1 MPATDGVAGLFQIV
15 IVRLRVLLLN
25 QLHASP
31 VHGLDELVALQAR
44 AGIIGLVAEPRAP
57 VAKIR
62 AHNEEVGLVFQ
73 VGRQDPAVLL
83 LRLRLCRAD
92 HDGHHGNAPPRP
104 RAAQSAPRRLSSE
117 QGGRIRHFPTDLR
130 HHFELARGQQLFKH
144 LLIHRQVSHWRL
156 AAPRAAQGG
165 AGQVDVVR
173 RPQNEDAALL
183 AALDPQVLVRKRCRR
198 PTVAEAGVRSNHSAH
213 FGAIGR
219 SLVRRRLQEAGQR
232 VSKPRCVRGVPR
244 AGVLWSPRVS
254 TQALRTSA
262 APIEHPG
269 GHRCQKKA
277 RAEHCR
283 RSVDFRVLRLWPF
296 HWSDILFSANLKSH
310 VIAILYILL

>member
-92 HDGHHGNAPPRP
+92 HDGHHGDVAVLGQAQPVSYTHL
-104 RAAQSAPRRLSSE
+104 RAHETRR
-117 QGGRIRHFPTDLR
+117 
-130 HHFELARGQQLFKH
+130 H
-144 LLIHRQVSHWRL
+144 L
-156 AAPRAAQGG
+156 
-165 AGQVDVVR
+165 
-173 RPQNEDAALL
+173 
-183 AALDPQVLVRKRCRR
+183 
-198 PTVAEAGVRSNHSAH
+198 
-213 FGAIGR
+213 
-219 SLVRRRLQEAGQR
+219 
-232 VSKPRCVRGVPR
+232 
-244 AGVLWSPRVS
+244 
-254 TQALRTSA
+254 
-262 APIEHPG
+262 
-269 GHRCQKKA
+269 
-277 RAEHCR
+277 
-283 RSVDFRVLRLWPF
+283 
-296 HWSDILFSANLKSH
+296 
-310 VIAILYILL
+310 